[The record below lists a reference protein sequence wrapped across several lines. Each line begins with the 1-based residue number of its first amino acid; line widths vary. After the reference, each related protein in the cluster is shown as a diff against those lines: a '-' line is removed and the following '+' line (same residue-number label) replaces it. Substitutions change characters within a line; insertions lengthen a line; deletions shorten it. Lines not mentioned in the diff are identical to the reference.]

1 MIMFNKPS
9 WNNKREGFLRPPDKE
24 QEERRQKLL
33 HQMSETLSKKKEE
46 FEERIEKIPLAEL
59 AQQQHF
65 DLDASI
71 EEEANKRIKI
81 TQPKIK
87 EKPAPVVVPLHKE
100 ETVTDQSYLSPGEYV
115 IPDSVQPSVE
125 EFMNA
130 LTVVLRYFDQ
140 TKTELVSLQDGIH
153 TADLETSDILH
164 SVELTQFSEKEKA
177 EMTDKLKEVRIRRR
191 TYKKRFEYFNEIN
204 TCLEANKSAVS
215 VLQQLKGKLRK
226 VEEKQKNASFHFR
239 IRTDLKTSY
248 NDKIYASV

>member
-81 TQPKIK
+81 TQPKAK
-87 EKPAPVVVPLHKE
+87 TKPAPVVVPLHKE
-100 ETVTDQSYLSPGEYV
+100 ETVTDEKTKLDIFFEGRPPPVYRNYGISSGGFSSGWHRLSQKHNNKIATENLSPSHLDV
-115 IPDSVQPSVE
+115 SQHQV
-125 EFMNA
+125 
-130 LTVVLRYFDQ
+130 LT
-140 TKTELVSLQDGIH
+140 
-153 TADLETSDILH
+153 APTS
-164 SVELTQFSEKEKA
+164 
-177 EMTDKLKEVRIRRR
+177 
-191 TYKKRFEYFNEIN
+191 
-204 TCLEANKSAVS
+204 
-215 VLQQLKGKLRK
+215 
-226 VEEKQKNASFHFR
+226 
-239 IRTDLKTSY
+239 
-248 NDKIYASV
+248 